1 MKIRNYILLAIVT
14 LSIFSCTKDEYFV
27 EDEKE
32 YEFYYNEEEKEYES
46 YYIESNS
53 DEEESE
59 SDTIIFRDTTT
70 YSVDYISDSLILNHE
85 WVLVDGRVYVENLDR
100 GHKNVY
106 DYFDDT
112 TNTASMSLYDP
123 SIVLMDEI
131 ERGVTTWS
139 FSGDTFLLNGE
150 YIFYFEKHYN
160 PYNDLILRPY
170 GFAGGTS
177 RPTIVVD
184 ADETHMKVS
193 VRESYNSDNVYNYN
207 YVSELIFEREDVEI
221 SIDTSFIDGYDYN
234 GRWVYTDPDPSSSLS
249 GTKWVITRYNN
260 GLSGNTYPNDTLD
273 FISFTEYTI
282 NGGLPR
288 PYTIS
293 NVIGNNMKSLSLYY
307 LTTLGGDYS
316 GQVLSTFMDDGFI
329 NNTEFHDLFNVN
341 NRVTIWIERIN

>member
-1 MKIRNYILLAIVT
+1 MKIRNYILMIVAT
-14 LSIFSCTKDEYFV
+14 LSIFSCTKDAYFV
-27 EDEKE
+27 
-32 YEFYYNEEEKEYES
+32 EEEKEYEP
-46 YYIESNS
+46 YYIASNS
-53 DEEESE
+53 DDSDEEST

-70 YSVDYISDSLILNHE
+70 YDIDYIPDSLILGRE
-85 WVLVDGRVYVENLDR
+85 WTLVDGRVYVENLDR

-106 DYFDDT
+106 NYFDDT

-131 ERGVTTWS
+131 ERGVTTWY
-139 FSGDTFLLNGE
+139 FSGDTFLLNGQ
-150 YIFYFEKHYN
+150 YIYYFQKQYN

-207 YVSELIFEREDVEI
+207 YVSELIFENKSVRP

-234 GRWVYTDPDPSSSLS
+234 GRWIYTDPDPSSNLS

-273 FISFTEYTI
+273 FISSTEYTI

-341 NRVTIWIERIN
+341 NRVTMWIERIN